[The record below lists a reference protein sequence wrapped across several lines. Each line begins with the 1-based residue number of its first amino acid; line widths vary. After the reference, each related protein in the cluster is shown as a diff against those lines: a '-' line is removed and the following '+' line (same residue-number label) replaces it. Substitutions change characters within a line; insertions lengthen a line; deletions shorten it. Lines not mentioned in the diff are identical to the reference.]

1 MTEPPVT
8 IRRPRPADTLPMEDD
23 GRRPL
28 SGHVLLAELDGVPL
42 AIVAV
47 DGRRFADDPVARAV
61 HAVRV
66 LLLHRGEVISDATR
80 GAAAV

>member
-1 MTEPPVT
+1 MTEAPVSM
-8 IRRPRPADTLPMEDD
+8 RRARPAETLPMEDD
-23 GRRPL
+23 GRLPL
-28 SGHVLLAELDGVPL
+28 RGRVLLAELDGVPL

-47 DGRRFADDPVARAV
+47 DGKRFADDPVARAV

-66 LLLHRGEVISDATR
+66 LLMHRGEVISDATR